1 MKKTSPR
8 PPPELSI
15 VMKAKLDTKE
25 LGSLL
30 RTIRI
35 SANMTQVELA
45 RKLGIPQQNVAQ
57 FETGDRELM
66 LSTMNKYVR
75 ALGWEL
81 TLTATTGS
89 GEKRRPRKTSRIG
102 DPRERVVGSRSGTK
116 RPPLDSGGNR

>member
-1 MKKTSPR
+1 MTTPSPR

-15 VMKAKLDTKE
+15 VIKSKLDTKE
-25 LGSLL
+25 LGGLL
-30 RTIRI
+30 RTIRT
-35 SANMTQVELA
+35 SAKMTQVELA

-81 TLTATTGS
+81 TLTARSAPSPKRGPDAS
-89 GEKRRPRKTSRIG
+89 QGERTPKLAAWKKARARRSSDSSRK
-102 DPRERVVGSRSGTK
+102 K
-116 RPPLDSGGNR
+116 